1 MTYVVLDSG
10 IYIASVFLEPYTT
23 QAKHLM
29 KNLQSNRVI
38 FVAPHLLMYE
48 LVSTIRKGVY
58 QGRVSLND
66 AVRIRDRLLNQPID
80 LYLDQPLL
88 KRAYDLATE
97 LNRVRAYDT
106 QFLALAERF
115 NCDFWTTDEKF
126 YNIAYSQYPLVRWI
140 GNYKTP

>member
-23 QAKHLM
+23 QAKHLI
-29 KNLQSNRVI
+29 KKLQSNRVI

-58 QGRVSLND
+58 QGCVLPND
-66 AVRIRDRLLNQPID
+66 AVRIRDRLLNQSID
-80 LYLDQPLL
+80 LYLDQPSL

-115 NCDFWTTDEKF
+115 QCDFWTTDEKF
-126 YNIAYSQYPLVRWI
+126 YNIAQTHYPTARWT
-140 GNYKTP
+140 GNYTP